1 MTGPDAH
8 WVWLGIAAALAIFEL
23 IVPGVFLIWI
33 ALAAA
38 GTSVLALL
46 TGIALP
52 FQVMLFAILSMASVY
67 AGRRWYAA
75 HAVDSDDPF
84 LNDRAA
90 RLVGTR
96 VTVVAAIRD
105 GEGRVR
111 VGDSVW
117 TCRGPDCEEGA
128 AVRIT
133 GCQGN
138 SLRVEPEAVPL
149 LQPKA
154 D

>member
-1 MTGPDAH
+1 
-8 WVWLGIAAALAIFEL
+8 
-23 IVPGVFLIWI
+23 VPGVFLIWI

-75 HAVDSDDPF
+75 HDVASDDPL

-90 RLVGTR
+90 RLE
-96 VTVVAAIRD
+96 D
-105 GEGRVR
+105 G
-111 VGDSVW
+111 
-117 TCRGPDCEEGA
+117 
-128 AVRIT
+128 
-133 GCQGN
+133 
-138 SLRVEPEAVPL
+138 
-149 LQPKA
+149 
-154 D
+154 